1 MLQLSSDIL
10 KYITGDTSLVI
21 SQYLLPMARSS
32 QIEGWDHCDGHGS
45 PWIPIFRA
53 AKMRR
58 KNWSKVCSQ
67 AAFEVD

>member
-21 SQYLLPMARSS
+21 SQSLLPMARSS
-32 QIEGWDHCDGHGS
+32 QIEGWDHCDGHGR
-45 PWIPIFRA
+45 PGGFRFAVA

-58 KNWSKVCSQ
+58 KTGARSAAKLRSK
-67 AAFEVD
+67 